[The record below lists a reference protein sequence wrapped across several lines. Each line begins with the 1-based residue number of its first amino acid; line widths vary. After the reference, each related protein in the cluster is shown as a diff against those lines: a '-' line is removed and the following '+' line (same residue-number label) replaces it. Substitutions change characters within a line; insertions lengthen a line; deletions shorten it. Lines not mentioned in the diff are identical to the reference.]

1 MGKDGAKTKILEAAG
16 PVFAEKGFQAA
27 TVREI
32 CKAAGMNLA
41 SINYYFGDKQ
51 RLYVE
56 AVKYAHQPPGEEIEP
71 PAWSPGTPPEQ
82 KLKDFVLAT
91 LRRMLGVKANWQ
103 RQLMM
108 REILKPTSACKELVE
123 SHFRGRFDV
132 LLGILDEM
140 LPADTPLH
148 KRHQI
153 GFGILGQCLHYR
165 VAGEIV
171 TMLVGEEESA
181 EHYSPEELAET
192 ISQVALAALGLGP
205 TLSEN
210 RRENSVGQVS
220 MPER

>member
-1 MGKDGAKTKILEAAG
+1 MGKDDTKTRILEAAG

-41 SINYYFGDKQ
+41 SINYYFGDKK

-56 AVKYAHQPPGEEIEP
+56 TVKYAHQPPGEEIEAP
-71 PAWSPGTPPEQ
+71 DWAPGTPPDQ
-82 KLKDFVLAT
+82 KLKDFILAM
-91 LRRMLGVKANWQ
+91 LRRMLGVTENWQ

-108 REILKPTSACKELVE
+108 REILHPTSACKELVE

-132 LLGILDEM
+132 LLGILDEV
-140 LPADTPLH
+140 LPSDTPLH

-153 GFGILGQCLHYR
+153 GFSVIGQCLHYR

-171 TMLVGEEESA
+171 TMLVGEEEKA
-181 EHYSPEELAET
+181 GHYSPEELAET
-192 ISQVALAALGLGP
+192 ISQVTLAALGLTRP
-205 TLSEN
+205 LCTAVEKVRPSN
-210 RRENSVGQVS
+210 
-220 MPER
+220 

>member
-1 MGKDGAKTKILEAAG
+1 MGKDGAKTRILEAAG

-32 CKAAGMNLA
+32 CKAAEMNLA
-41 SINYYFGDKQ
+41 SINYYFGDKHG
-51 RLYVE
+51 LYVE
-56 AVKYAHQPPGEEIEP
+56 AVKYAHQPPGEEIEAP
-71 PAWSPGTPPEQ
+71 DWPPGTPPQQ
-82 KLKDFVLAT
+82 KLKDFILAM

-132 LLGILDEM
+132 LLGILDEV

-153 GFGILGQCLHYR
+153 GFSIVGQCLNYR

-171 TMLVGEEESA
+171 AMLVGEDEVA
-181 EHYSPEELAET
+181 AHYSPEQLAET
-192 ISQVALAALGLGP
+192 ISEVSLAALGLGP
-205 TLSEN
+205 PLSQDC
-210 RRENSVGQVS
+210 RETPPSD
-220 MPER
+220 